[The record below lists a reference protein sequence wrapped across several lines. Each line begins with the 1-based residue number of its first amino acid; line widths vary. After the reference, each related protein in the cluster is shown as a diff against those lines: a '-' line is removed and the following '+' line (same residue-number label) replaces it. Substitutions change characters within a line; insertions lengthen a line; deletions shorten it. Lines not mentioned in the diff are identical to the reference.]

1 MISIT
6 TCGPEFDISPCRAVP
21 MCFHHCI
28 DTIPRPF
35 TTFLVR
41 GMKLHDCTT
50 LQVVETIAYPFH
62 PLFNLKRRLC
72 HMSDPFLP
80 ALQIVVL
87 LRGMYHAK
95 MLKPRRI
102 KTPNQRPTAHADRL
116 AARGRRPTSRSTV
129 FSAFM
134 FIPEISLEGGD
145 CWEWTFRIIA
155 ELKTVAR

>member
-21 MCFHHCI
+21 MCLHHCI

-35 TTFLVR
+35 TAFLVR

-72 HMSDPFLP
+72 HVGSISSSSPN
-80 ALQIVVL
+80 
-87 LRGMYHAK
+87 RGPSASHICQDTQTTADK
-95 MLKPRRI
+95 NQ
-102 KTPNQRPTAHADRL
+102 KTLNQRPTAHADRL

-134 FIPEISLEGGD
+134 FIPEISLEGGY
-145 CWEWTFRIIA
+145 C
-155 ELKTVAR
+155 